1 MISKTRNCLQPYKAE
16 SVENKGFG
24 GRGKAQGH
32 TFFGGQLIVQFWTI
46 RGYSENRGQNWTIT
60 FNCPILKPEGFRKQS
75 KGKSS
80 SHNKGSSVVNFRMF
94 NLYFKTHFGETE
106 TPNALRNRCKS
117 HENVQKVF
125 QFSILR
131 GQKVFVTF

>member
-1 MISKTRNCLQPYKAE
+1 MDIL
-16 SVENKGFG
+16 
-24 GRGKAQGH
+24 
-32 TFFGGQLIVQFWTI
+32 FFGQLIVQFWTI